1 MKVFKTLYEKEL
13 EKEAGQI
20 RTQSLSGD
28 ESFELLM
35 NLSDDMH
42 ELAYKEKISEKVEE
56 EDLSLIAFNS

>member
-1 MKVFKTLYEKEL
+1 
-13 EKEAGQI
+13 
-20 RTQSLSGD
+20 
-28 ESFELLM
+28 M